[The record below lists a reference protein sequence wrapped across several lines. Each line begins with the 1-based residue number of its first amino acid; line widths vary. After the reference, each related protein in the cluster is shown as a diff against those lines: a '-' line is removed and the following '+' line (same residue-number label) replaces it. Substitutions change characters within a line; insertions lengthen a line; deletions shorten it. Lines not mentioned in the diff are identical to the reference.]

1 MLIIHLIKLEVLMLR
16 ALFFLNQVRKIPSS
30 ATYIILY
37 VAERDS
43 HFNSDILERNCGHVL

>member
-1 MLIIHLIKLEVLMLR
+1 MLR
-16 ALFFLNQVRKIPSS
+16 ALFFLNQVRKIPLS
-30 ATYIILY
+30 ATYIILC